1 MLQSDSHDVGRPP
14 RSLLVAAACLGL
26 AALTLLLP
34 WDLSFDPWGWALWGR
49 ELTSAVPFS
58 TSLYPSW
65 KPLPVAFDALFA
77 PAGNAGPELW
87 LLIARAGAIAALVLA
102 YRLGSRL
109 GGRVG
114 GAVAVAGLVLMP
126 EWLRHFAGGASEP
139 LLVALV
145 LGAIDR
151 HLDGRRGHA
160 LALVFAAALLRPEAW
175 PFLALYGVVWAWR
188 KPRRLAI
195 VAGLALGL
203 GVAWF
208 VPEWIGAGNPFYGSL
223 LARESLE
230 ARQTQALQSP
240 ALEALSRSLSLAMLP
255 LSAAA
260 LFEVAMARRRRE
272 RVPLVL
278 AAGALAWVA
287 IVVAMTAQ
295 GYAGLGRFALPAGAV
310 TCVLGGAGIA
320 RLRELAPAWRGALAV
335 GAALLVCIPFAT
347 PRAERLDDAT
357 EVAARPD
364 SLEDQFPGVIAAL
377 GGRSH
382 VLACGRMT
390 VDGPFRPALAWRL
403 GVPVRR
409 LALTRRPL
417 LVIRLHRR
425 VLQGFEGPQRLRRL
439 APVGR
444 GRLIARRGGWDVM
457 LTTRP
462 TGCRSVPGRARR
474 S

>member
-1 MLQSDSHDVGRPP
+1 MR
-14 RSLLVAAACLGL
+14 
-26 AALTLLLP
+26 
-34 WDLSFDPWGWALWGR
+34 F
-49 ELTSAVPFS
+49 
-58 TSLYPSW
+58 
-65 KPLPVAFDALFA
+65 
-77 PAGNAGPELW
+77 
-87 LLIARAGAIAALVLA
+87 ALVV
-102 YRLGSRL
+102 R
-109 GGRVG
+109 GGP
-114 GAVAVAGLVLMP
+114 A
-126 EWLRHFAGGASEP
+126 
-139 LLVALV
+139 
-145 LGAIDR
+145 
-151 HLDGRRGHA
+151 
-160 LALVFAAALLRPEAW
+160 RPEAW
-175 PFLALYGVVWAWR
+175 PFPRALRVGMGLAEAAPAGDRRWARPWPRRGLVRARVDRRGQPVLWQPAGPR
-188 KPRRLAI
+188 KPRGAPDPGAPESRARGTVEVAEPRNASAVGSRL
-195 VAGLALGL
+195 VRGCDG
-203 GVAWF
+203 
-208 VPEWIGAGNPFYGSL
+208 P
-223 LARESLE
+223 
-230 ARQTQALQSP
+230 
-240 ALEALSRSLSLAMLP
+240 
-255 LSAAA
+255 AAA
-260 LFEVAMARRRRE
+260 RARTAHSGGGARSRGSQSSW
-272 RVPLVL
+272 PL
-278 AAGALAWVA
+278 
-287 IVVAMTAQ
+287 TAQ
-295 GYAGLGRFALPAGAV
+295 GYAGFGRFALPAGAV

-320 RLRELAPAWRGALAV
+320 RLRELAPPWRGALAV

-462 TGCRSVPGRARR
+462 TRCRSVPGRSRAVRGASSTEGGLARKR
-474 S
+474 PVLQLTLACRWRVSCAAAGRVPLSRRRGWSNSSHERVREPRLRL